1 MFPTFIS
8 ILDIQSWWEVPSIAH
23 FCSLFRTAF
32 NLLDFDIE
40 DLEEAL
46 LTDGTEETSWLQ
58 ELIVRLLS
66 GCLPNNEIST
76 FNYQMF
82 LRRLFRQKC
91 QEHDTYNPFNTDI
104 DFQLLPLR
112 TKVDI
117 LQALCDFRLDAEDV
131 LDQLK
136 NLEADSLRVE
146 PLGYDSNDSAYWYFY
161 GTRLYREDFHTKSN
175 KKKSIWQVICFT
187 EDDWFQLTKKFKK
200 STSKV
205 ERQLYQTLNEN
216 FLPEL
221 PRLFR
226 EKENLARKRLL
237 EKLPRRTSTRLK
249 KLEPEVPK
257 PEVTRVEVPAKSPE
271 DKRKQEVT
279 RRQEAYERRAKLKEQ
294 SEEESQSESSV
305 DRNEMVRTKS
315 QKSKKNNTNE
325 SKGATSK
332 STKRQ
337 KRNENLSD
345 SFVSSPSKPTTVGRQ
360 TNNSLSAATG
370 QILIQPVTNPTKK
383 VKTSQIFRQTDEDLQ
398 TGMHKIL
405 DFVKNHEDAW
415 PFTDPVEEEYAPNYY
430 SIVRK
435 PMDLQRMEDRLDGGY
450 YKTFAKFK
458 ADFQLIVDNCRLYNG
473 AENGK
478 VIL

>member
-1 MFPTFIS
+1 MQELNKFVSQITFLLLCICVP
-8 ILDIQSWWEVPSIAH
+8 DIQSWWEVPSIAH

-91 QEHDTYNPFNTDI
+91 QEHDQYNPFNTDI

-117 LQALCDFRLDAEDV
+117 LHALCDFRLDADDV

-161 GTRLYREDFHTKSN
+161 GTRLYREDFKTKNN
-175 KKKSIWQVICFT
+175 KKKSVWQVICFT
-187 EDDWFQLTKKFKK
+187 EEDWFQLNKKFKK
-200 STSKV
+200 SAAKC
-205 ERQLYQTLNEN
+205 ERQLHRTLSEN

-226 EKENLARKRLL
+226 EKERLARKRLL
-237 EKLPRRTSTRLK
+237 ENQPRRTSRRLRK
-249 KLEPEVPK
+249 AVSEV
-257 PEVTRVEVPAKSPE
+257 
-271 DKRKQEVT
+271 
-279 RRQEAYERRAKLKEQ
+279 
-294 SEEESQSESSV
+294 
-305 DRNEMVRTKS
+305 
-315 QKSKKNNTNE
+315 
-325 SKGATSK
+325 
-332 STKRQ
+332 
-337 KRNENLSD
+337 
-345 SFVSSPSKPTTVGRQ
+345 F
-360 TNNSLSAATG
+360 
-370 QILIQPVTNPTKK
+370 
-383 VKTSQIFRQTDEDLQ
+383 
-398 TGMHKIL
+398 
-405 DFVKNHEDAW
+405 
-415 PFTDPVEEEYAPNYY
+415 
-430 SIVRK
+430 
-435 PMDLQRMEDRLDGGY
+435 
-450 YKTFAKFK
+450 
-458 ADFQLIVDNCRLYNG
+458 
-473 AENGK
+473 
-478 VIL
+478 